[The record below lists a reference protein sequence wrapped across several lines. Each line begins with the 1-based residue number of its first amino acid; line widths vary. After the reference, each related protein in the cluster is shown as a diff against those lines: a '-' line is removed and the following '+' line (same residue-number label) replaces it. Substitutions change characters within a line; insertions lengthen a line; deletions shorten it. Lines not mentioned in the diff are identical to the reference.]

1 MELGE
6 DALQR
11 FGRPDE
17 TGSAAAYGISPLV
30 GFDSGAIVPVDGGP
44 IR

>member
-11 FGRPDE
+11 FGRLDQI
-17 TGSAAAYGISPLV
+17 GSAAAYGISPLV